1 MGRPPYLG
9 LDGIPTLSLSLA
21 CTAATDVVPESD
33 VRAGLH
39 DDAPDR
45 TSGVQDAAV
54 DEVEV
59 ELWWAGLPGDVRQ
72 GLLDVGTEPIPV
84 WYLANIPR
92 GWLATIDAAFDAT
105 TGAPPITLEM
115 LDPALRDFLARKAV
129 EPLS

>member
-1 MGRPPYLG
+1 M
-9 LDGIPTLSLSLA
+9 LA
-21 CTAATDVVPESD
+21 AEALRRCRCGAVQLVVPGNGCP
-33 VRAGLH
+33 V
-39 DDAPDR
+39 
-45 TSGVQDAAV
+45 VQDAAV

-59 ELWWAGLPGDVRQ
+59 ELWWAGLPGDVRD
-72 GLLDVGTEPIPV
+72 GLLDVGTEPIPE